1 MVRFKKKTS
10 TSELD
15 KTNKQKEKRPRE
27 GTRNRDPLIHTLGN
41 LIKTPKCHNIYAKDL
56 YGKKREENI

>member
-1 MVRFKKKTS
+1 MIRFKTS

-15 KTNKQKEKRPRE
+15 KTNKWKGKRPRE

-41 LIKTPKCHNIYAKDL
+41 LINTVKCQNVYAKNL
-56 YGKKREENI
+56 